1 VLSAEAAEAA
11 AQCEA
16 TIAVA
21 AWAEALSACERA
33 RMHDGTS
40 ATTAELLAQVYLVHG
55 RAALSEGDVAGALP
69 WFERARMQRP
79 TAAEPNRE
87 YALALAYRAGE
98 AAMAQGN
105 WEEAVAKFEAVS
117 QADPLYLSWLP
128 DRAARQQ
135 VAAAEAAWGRQL
147 LAERALDDALAHCLQ
162 AQKVVPDH
170 SAAGECLV
178 AITAARTPTA
188 TPTRTPFPV
197 QQPGR
202 PPVQQPARPPVQ
214 QPVAPARPPVQ
225 QPTARPS
232 PAPQPPPQQPQSGPA
247 RPPAQQPPAAP
258 APAQPSA
265 PRDGQAPNVLP
276 PR

>member
-1 VLSAEAAEAA
+1 VVGAPLAPVLSAEAAEAA
-11 AQCEA
+11 GQCEA
-16 TIAVA
+16 AIAVA

-40 ATTAELLAQVYLVHG
+40 ATTAEHLAQVYLVHG
-55 RAALSEGDVAGALP
+55 RAALSEGNVAGALP
-69 WFERARMQRP
+69 WFERARAQRP

-178 AITAARTPTA
+178 AITAARTPTP
-188 TPTRTPFPV
+188 TPTRTPFPTGTF
-197 QQPGR
+197 QQPAR

-214 QPVAPARPPVQ
+214 QPVAPARSPV
-225 QPTARPS
+225 
-232 PAPQPPPQQPQSGPA
+232 PQA
-247 RPPAQQPPAAP
+247 PAQQPPAQQQPAQPPP
-258 APAQPSA
+258 APAQPAA
-265 PRDGQAPNVLP
+265 PRDGQAPNLLP